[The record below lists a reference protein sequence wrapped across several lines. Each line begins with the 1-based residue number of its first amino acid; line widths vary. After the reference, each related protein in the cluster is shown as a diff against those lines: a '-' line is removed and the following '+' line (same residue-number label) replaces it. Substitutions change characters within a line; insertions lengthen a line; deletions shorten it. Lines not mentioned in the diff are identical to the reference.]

1 MATSQYFN
9 NYGAHSEQRLIE
21 DIIVESI
28 KIMGFDAYYLP
39 NDNDAARDLLFGEDP
54 IKKFKSAFPLEL
66 YLSNSIEYM
75 GEKEFFSKFGLEIRN
90 NVNVILSKRSFSQRV
105 PQNTFT
111 RPREGDLIYIP
122 FLNGT
127 GELYEIKF
135 TNQTKDFFML
145 GRKVPYFYE
154 LELEKFKYSQELIET
169 GVDIIDQV
177 STESMYNLTMRVIK
191 DVKKVYTSNAWNSGL
206 YNSYNIIID
215 PSNSN
220 FANTLAALS
229 VGDPLIFKTTS
240 YTSGITANVTSVS
253 TFGGTNYLITTDSTV
268 SGTYTLLELDILP
281 RTVPIYYG
289 YGSFIIDEIVYQS
302 KDGTYANSSS
312 YGTITSWSPT
322 TGEISLV
329 NIKGEFANN
338 TYIYGATSNS
348 KFYIYNLNELGSSPK
363 NENFDNLFIEESAS
377 KYVDKTIT
385 NPFGTI

>member
-1 MATSQYFN
+1 
-9 NYGAHSEQRLIE
+9 
-21 DIIVESI
+21 
-28 KIMGFDAYYLP
+28 MGFDAYYLP

-54 IKKFKSAFPLEL
+54 IKKFRSAFPLEL
-66 YLSNSIEYM
+66 YLSNSTEYM

-154 LELEKFKYSQELIET
+154 LELEKFKYSQEIIET

-177 STESMYNLTMRVIK
+177 SAESAYNLTMRVIK
-191 DVKKVYTSNAWNSGL
+191 DVRKVYTSNVWSSAL
-206 YNSYNIIID
+206 YTSFNIIIN
-215 PSNSN
+215 PTNSS
-220 FANTLAALS
+220 FANTISGLTA
-229 VGDPLIFKTTS
+229 GDILLIKS
-240 YTSGITANVTSVS
+240 IGYSGSITANVLSVS
-253 TFGGTNYLITTDSTV
+253 TFGGSNFIVSTDSTITGIYAL
-268 SGTYTLLELDILP
+268 SEFNILP
-281 RTVPIYYG
+281 NAAPIYYG
-289 YGSFIIDEIVYQS
+289 YGSFADNEIVYQS
-302 KDGTYANSSS
+302 GDGTYANSSS
-312 YGTITSWSPT
+312 YATVSNWSST
-322 TGEISLV
+322 TGEISLIS
-329 NIKGEFANN
+329 IKGEFANN